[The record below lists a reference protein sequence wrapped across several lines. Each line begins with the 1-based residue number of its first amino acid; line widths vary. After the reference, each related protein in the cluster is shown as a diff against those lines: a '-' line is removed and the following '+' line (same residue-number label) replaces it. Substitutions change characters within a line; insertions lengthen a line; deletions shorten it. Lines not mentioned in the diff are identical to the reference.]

1 MPAGNRPCAS
11 ICPSID
17 LERPTKPAF
26 VVWRVRTSRRVNCS
40 PWTPTRAR
48 SSDSTSQNLPCSR
61 DAAPTEKGTAMIVE
75 RLLKV
80 ALLGSSWVLYL
91 LLFLS
96 VVSFSAMFE
105 RYLFFK
111 RHRVDFEAL
120 RAQVRKLLQADDLP
134 GVDKLLSE
142 SKAIEARVA
151 LEGLRWAAGGPG
163 AISDAVD
170 SELARVKSELERGMN
185 LLGTL
190 GNNAPFVGL
199 LGTVLGV
206 IISFHA
212 LGEAGQN
219 TQAMGGV
226 MAGISEALVATGVG
240 LFVALP
246 AVVAYNAIQKRIG
259 EVESNVVSLTK
270 LLTAYVRTV
279 DRANGIADAHEAL
292 ESARDSVEDRAHL

>member
-1 MPAGNRPCAS
+1 
-11 ICPSID
+11 
-17 LERPTKPAF
+17 
-26 VVWRVRTSRRVNCS
+26 
-40 PWTPTRAR
+40 
-48 SSDSTSQNLPCSR
+48 
-61 DAAPTEKGTAMIVE
+61 MIVE

-96 VVSFSAMFE
+96 VVSFSSMFE
-105 RYLFFK
+105 RYLFWK
-111 RHRVDFEAL
+111 RHRVDFEGL
-120 RAQVRKLLQADDLP
+120 RGQVRKLLQEDNLAA
-134 GVDKLLSE
+134 VDKLLSE
-142 SKAIEARVA
+142 SRAIEARVA
-151 LEGLRWAAGGPG
+151 LEGLRWAPGGP
-163 AISDAVD
+163 AAMSDAVE

-212 LGEAGQN
+212 LGDAGQN
-219 TQAMGGV
+219 AQAMGGV

-246 AVVAYNAIQKRIG
+246 AVVAYNVIQKRIG
-259 EVESNVVSLTK
+259 EVEAGVQSLVK
-270 LLTAYVRTV
+270 LLTAYVHTV
-279 DRANGIADAHEAL
+279 DRQSGLASTFQLAPAEYELRAETPSN
-292 ESARDSVEDRAHL
+292 SVEPPSHSSLAGATE

>member
-1 MPAGNRPCAS
+1 
-11 ICPSID
+11 
-17 LERPTKPAF
+17 
-26 VVWRVRTSRRVNCS
+26 
-40 PWTPTRAR
+40 
-48 SSDSTSQNLPCSR
+48 
-61 DAAPTEKGTAMIVE
+61 MIVE

-120 RAQVRKLLQADDLP
+120 RKDVRKFLQDEDLP
-134 GVDKLLSE
+134 GLDKLLSA

-163 AISDAVD
+163 AITDAVD
-170 SELARVKSELERGMN
+170 SELARVKTELERGMN

-246 AVVAYNAIQKRIG
+246 AVVAYNNIQKRIG
-259 EVESNVVSLTK
+259 EIESQSLSLSK

-279 DRANGIADAHEAL
+279 DRANGIVPAQDVHSTR
-292 ESARDSVEDRAHL
+292 ESHDELNDTSDERSSVKLAGATE

>member
-1 MPAGNRPCAS
+1 
-11 ICPSID
+11 
-17 LERPTKPAF
+17 
-26 VVWRVRTSRRVNCS
+26 
-40 PWTPTRAR
+40 
-48 SSDSTSQNLPCSR
+48 
-61 DAAPTEKGTAMIVE
+61 MIVE

-111 RHRVDFEAL
+111 RHGGNFEEL
-120 RAQVRKLLQADDLP
+120 RKGVRKLLQERDLP
-134 GVDKLLSE
+134 GVEKLLSG
-142 SKAIEARVA
+142 SKSIEAKVA
-151 LEGLRWAAGGPG
+151 LEGLRWAEGGPH

-170 SELARVKSELERGMN
+170 SELARVKADLERGLN

-246 AVVAYNAIQKRIG
+246 AVVAYNAISKRIG
-259 EVESNVVSLTK
+259 EIESNSLSLTK
-270 LLTAYVRTV
+270 LLTAYVRTS
-279 DRANGIADAHEAL
+279 DRANGVPEI
-292 ESARDSVEDRAHL
+292 SSIRDSAEDLAANKEERNSASAKLAGATE

>member
-1 MPAGNRPCAS
+1 
-11 ICPSID
+11 
-17 LERPTKPAF
+17 
-26 VVWRVRTSRRVNCS
+26 
-40 PWTPTRAR
+40 
-48 SSDSTSQNLPCSR
+48 
-61 DAAPTEKGTAMIVE
+61 MIVE

-80 ALLGSSWVLYL
+80 ALLGSSWILYL

-96 VVSFSAMFE
+96 VVSFSTMFE

-111 RHRVDFEAL
+111 RRTVDSDAL
-120 RAQVRKLLQADDLP
+120 RKQLRKHLQDRDL
-134 GVDKLLSE
+134 DAAEKLLSG
-142 SKAIEARVA
+142 SKAIEASVA
-151 LEGLRWAAGGPG
+151 VEALRWASGGP
-163 AISDAVD
+163 AAMTDAAE
-170 SELARVKSELERGMN
+170 SELARVKAELERGSN

-212 LGEAGQN
+212 LGDAGQN

-259 EVESNVVSLTK
+259 EVESGAVSLTK
-270 LLTAYVRTV
+270 LLTAYVRAA
-279 DRANGIADAHEAL
+279 DRAAGIAGTEERAAL
-292 ESARDSVEDRAHL
+292 PSRDSDSELSPESAEHPSASAVKLAGAVE

>member
-1 MPAGNRPCAS
+1 
-11 ICPSID
+11 
-17 LERPTKPAF
+17 
-26 VVWRVRTSRRVNCS
+26 
-40 PWTPTRAR
+40 
-48 SSDSTSQNLPCSR
+48 
-61 DAAPTEKGTAMIVE
+61 MIVE

-91 LLFLS
+91 LLALS
-96 VVSFSAMFE
+96 VFSFATMFE
-105 RYLFFK
+105 RYLYFK

-120 RAQVRKLLQADDLP
+120 RKQLRKHLQDEQLDQAEKLLA
-134 GVDKLLSE
+134 G

-151 LEGLRWAAGGPG
+151 LEALRWSSGGPG
-163 AISDAVD
+163 AMTDAVD
-170 SELARVKSELERGMN
+170 SELARVKGELERGSN

-212 LGEAGQN
+212 LGDAGQN

-226 MAGISEALVATGVG
+226 MAGIAEALVATGVG

-246 AVVAYNAIQKRIG
+246 AVVAYNVIQKRIG
-259 EVESNVVSLTK
+259 EIESGALSLTK
-270 LLTAYVRTV
+270 LLTAYVRAANHGL
-279 DRANGIADAHEAL
+279 RAAGSAEEREFER
-292 ESARDSVEDRAHL
+292 ESALDVRSPGKVAELAEAGE